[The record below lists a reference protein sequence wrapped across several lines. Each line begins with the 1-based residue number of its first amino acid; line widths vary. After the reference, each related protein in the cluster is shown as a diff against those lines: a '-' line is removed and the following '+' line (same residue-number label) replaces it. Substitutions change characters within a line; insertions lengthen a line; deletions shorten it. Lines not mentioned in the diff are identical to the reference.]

1 MTGKPFPILFIS
13 ALDAENAL
21 ASSGL
26 IKRLSDE
33 MPDARFTIVAGEN
46 AAGLFEAVPNLDRLI
61 TVKKAGGLFAQMDL
75 RSKLK
80 DTRWGLVID
89 TRGTGIAGWLNRD
102 RRAEPKPAPGGLP
115 EHKVLAAARMLNL
128 ETDPP
133 SPWLFTSAETE
144 AKAEV
149 DLAGE
154 GPILAV
160 GPGAA
165 WIGRIWPPERFGQ
178 VAMKLMK
185 EGAPLEGGRI
195 IAFGHERDREAML
208 SAKFPIARSQIVL
221 RPYDQDF
228 LTAFAWLKKARLY
241 IGNDNIWTRLAAAAG
256 VPTLALFGPSDE
268 EVDAPWGPLVRV
280 VRGPRDFTAFKAIDP
295 HLDQQMSHMLD
306 LSADQVLEDAIEL
319 LRQTEPKKR
328 G

>member
-13 ALDAENAL
+13 AMDAEAAL

-46 AAGLFEAVPNLDRLI
+46 AAGLFEDVPNLDQLIRL
-61 TVKKAGGLFAQMDL
+61 KKAPVGLFGQMDL
-75 RSKLK
+75 RGKLNDRK
-80 DTRWGLVID
+80 WGLIVD
-89 TRGTGIAGWLNRD
+89 TQGLGIAGWLRRE
-102 RRAEPKPAPGGLP
+102 RRAEPKPRPGALA
-115 EHKVLAAARMLNL
+115 EHKVLESARLLNL
-128 ETDPP
+128 EDDPP
-133 SPWLFTSAETE
+133 SPWLSTSAEVE
-144 AKAEV
+144 AQTDI

-154 GPILAV
+154 GPILGV

-165 WIGRIWPPERFGQ
+165 WIGRMWPPERFGQ
-178 VAMKLMK
+178 VAMKLMG
-185 EGAPLEGGRI
+185 EGGPLAGGRI

-228 LTAFAWLKKARLY
+228 VTAFAWMKRCRLY

-256 VPTLALFGPSDE
+256 APTLAVFGPSDE
-268 EVDAPWGPLVRV
+268 SLDAPWGPYVRV
-280 VRGPRDFTAFKAIDP
+280 VRGPRDFAAFKAIDP
-295 HLDQQMSHMLD
+295 RLDQQMSHMLD

-319 LRQTEPKKR
+319 LRQTEAKR